1 MSAALTLVR
10 GWLAA
15 GRPAGPHQTIG
26 SFESWSDVMAG
37 IFTHAQI
44 GGFMDN
50 FDDVFESVTNEAG
63 DWTAFIKAWAATYGD
78 RLTSA
83 KNLYELARGKELLG
97 DVYEKA
103 MESHRVNVFGG
114 ALSG

>member
-1 MSAALTLVR
+1 
-10 GWLAA
+10 
-15 GRPAGPHQTIG
+15 
-26 SFESWSDVMAG
+26 
-37 IFTHAQI
+37 
-44 GGFMDN
+44 MDN

-63 DWTAFIKAWAATYGD
+63 DWTAFIKVWAATYGD

-103 MESHRVNVFGG
+103 MDSHRVNVFGG
-114 ALSG
+114 ALSGMKGRVFAGHQIVKGRRSNTGQAYQLVPIQEGGVGV